1 MRSVMKQNDPLILT
15 FDFGTQSVRA
25 SLFNKKGECVGME
38 KEAYQPAYFSPK
50 PGYAEMDPNDYY
62 DYLCVACKRLVE
74 SHQEEIKRVQ
84 GIVVDCFRDSAV
96 LLDKERKVIRPM
108 ILWLDSR
115 MAKCEDPLPLF
126 NRFAFKLVG
135 MDYVIKMN
143 RRRSV
148 MNWIK
153 ENEPENFEKCDKYVS
168 VSTFFIYR
176 LTGELKDT
184 ACSYTGH
191 YPIDTKKGA
200 WYKNPTKHFKGMV
213 FSVKKSQLCDLVPPG
228 GVLGQISEQAAKETG
243 LPVGLKVFAGGSDK
257 SCETLG
263 AGVVDTTMA
272 AVSLGTAC
280 SIETTTPHYTE
291 PVRFLPGYAN
301 VIPNSYNVDIQIY
314 RGFWMVNWYLKE
326 FGREKIEDYFI
337 ETNPETYNSRLKNIP
352 IGSDGLIVQP
362 FWGPLL
368 DRPQVKGAII
378 GFSDYTTRDHVYRAI
393 IEGIGY
399 ELRYSLDGIRKQLKR
414 RDHIR
419 KIRIS
424 GGGAQSDEICQIMAD
439 IFNLPVS
446 RVQTHETSSLGA
458 AVAGFLAAGE
468 FKNPGEAVKAMVHEE
483 KTFVPNPKNVE
494 IYEDLYQNAY
504 KKLYPSLK
512 GVYRYLYD
520 FTAQ

>member
-38 KEAYQPAYFSPK
+38 KETYQPAYFSPK

-126 NRFAFKLVG
+126 NRFAVKLVG

-191 YPIDTKKGA
+191 YPVDTKKGT
-200 WYKNPTKHFKGMV
+200 WYKKPTKHFKGMV

-301 VIPNSYNVDIQIY
+301 VISNSYNVDIQIY
-314 RGFWMVNWYLKE
+314 RGFWMVNL
-326 FGREKIEDYFI
+326 FPR
-337 ETNPETYNSRLKNIP
+337 
-352 IGSDGLIVQP
+352 
-362 FWGPLL
+362 
-368 DRPQVKGAII
+368 
-378 GFSDYTTRDHVYRAI
+378 
-393 IEGIGY
+393 
-399 ELRYSLDGIRKQLKR
+399 
-414 RDHIR
+414 
-419 KIRIS
+419 
-424 GGGAQSDEICQIMAD
+424 
-439 IFNLPVS
+439 
-446 RVQTHETSSLGA
+446 
-458 AVAGFLAAGE
+458 
-468 FKNPGEAVKAMVHEE
+468 
-483 KTFVPNPKNVE
+483 
-494 IYEDLYQNAY
+494 
-504 KKLYPSLK
+504 
-512 GVYRYLYD
+512 
-520 FTAQ
+520 